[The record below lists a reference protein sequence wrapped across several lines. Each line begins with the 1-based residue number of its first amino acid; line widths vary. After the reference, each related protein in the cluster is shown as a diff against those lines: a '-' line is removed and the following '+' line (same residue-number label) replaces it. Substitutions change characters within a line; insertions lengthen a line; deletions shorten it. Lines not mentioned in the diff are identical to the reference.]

1 MLDSII
7 RFSIRNKLIIGLF
20 TFALVIWGGYSLSRL
35 PIDALPDITN
45 NQVQVITRSP
55 SLAAQEIKRLVTFP
69 IEQTM
74 ATIPDIVEIRSFS
87 RFGLSTVTLVFKEST
102 DVYWARQ
109 QISERL
115 PEVRNQIPAGTG
127 EPSIGP
133 VSTGLGEIYQYVI
146 YAKPGYEKRYSPT
159 DLRSLQDWVVRRQLL
174 GTPGVADV
182 SSFGGLLKQYE
193 IAIDPDR
200 LRSYGLSIG
209 DLFAALSRNNQNT
222 GGAYIDKKPSSYFI
236 RTEGLVTNLDD
247 IGRIVVRRTA
257 GGAPVLIQDVATVQ
271 FGSAVRYG
279 ALTRDGEGEAVGA
292 LVLMLKGE
300 NANQVIGRVKTR
312 IDQIRRTLPEGVDI
326 HAFLDR
332 SELVGRAIG
341 TVTRNLIEG
350 ALIVIF
356 VLILF
361 LGNLRAGL
369 IVASVIPLAMLFA
382 VSLMYLFGVSGNLMS
397 LGAIDFGLIVD
408 GAVII
413 VEASLHHLGVVKR
426 IRSSQGGVRL
436 TPGQMDEEVY
446 ESASRIRTSAAFG
459 EFIILIVYLPI
470 LALVG
475 VEGKMFG
482 PMAQVVAF
490 AIAGAF
496 ILSLTYVPMMS
507 ALFLS
512 RSLVDKPTFSDRMI
526 AAFHRA
532 YEPLLH
538 GAMRRKTLVLGVS
551 VALLAGAVG
560 LFMTL
565 GGEFIPEL
573 NEGDFAVE
581 MRVRTGSSLS
591 QTIEKSMQ
599 ASRLLRK
606 QFPDVRE
613 VIAKIGSSEIPTD
626 PMPIEAGDLIVVLKP
641 QDEWTSADNIDDL
654 AEKMAKALEVIP
666 GVEFGFQQ
674 PIQMRF
680 NELISGAK
688 QDVAVKIFGEDLSEL
703 TRLSGQINA
712 LVGQVKG
719 ATDQYVEQV
728 AGLPQ
733 IVVQVDREALARYGL
748 SVEEV
753 NQTVS
758 AAFAGQRAGV
768 VYEGERRY
776 DLTVRLAQNQRNSIE
791 DVRALTVSVP
801 DGRNRYG
808 EPARSGV
815 PASPAVPLSQV
826 ATVELRPGPNQIQRE
841 DAKRRLQVGFNVR
854 GRDVESVVRELQE
867 KIDGQIKFP
876 PGYYV
881 TYGGQFEN
889 LIDARERLSIAVPV
903 ALILIFLLLYLT
915 FGSIR
920 QSLLIFSAIPLAAIG
935 GILALWLRGMP
946 FSISAGVGFIALFG
960 VAVLNGI
967 VLIGEFN
974 RLRQSGETDLLKVI
988 FEGTAIRLRPVLMTA
1003 TVASLGFLP
1012 MALSNSA
1019 GAEVQK
1025 PLATVVIG
1033 GLITATLLTL
1043 FVLPILYVLIEQRFG
1058 EKTDQPEPEMSSE
1071 SAGLANWLLIGLIG
1085 LGSLWSPAVKAQV
1098 TAQPGIARPDVARPS
1113 ATGGMSLEQALEQA
1127 TANNPLL
1134 RVSQLSTSYQQA
1146 LRGTAGDV
1154 GKTDVGVTLGQYNS
1168 RYFDQSLTVG
1178 QRLPNPAVVRGLR
1191 SLADARTAG
1200 AEAEGRL
1207 TRADLARQVKATYHQ
1222 LWYVQSLAGVLR
1234 SQDSLYS
1241 AIARGAEV
1249 RRRTG
1254 EGTLLEQTA
1263 ADVQRRQAQT
1273 ALSQNALDS
1282 QILARQ
1288 LQTLLAS
1295 SAPPVIPDTVL
1306 TERTLP
1312 VIDSSL
1318 LAQNPELVLLGGQI
1332 EIARRETEVEAAR
1345 LKPDFTLSLTNQSL
1359 QGFQTQANGAG
1370 ERFYGMGNRFTY
1382 GQVGVSIPVFARPLK
1397 ARVEAAR
1404 IGQQRTE
1411 AQRTTRQR
1419 ALAGEVAT
1427 TVQLYQKNRQA
1438 LAYYRES
1445 ALPQA
1450 ALIREQVT
1458 KSYRAG
1464 EISYVELLQN
1474 LRTVSEIQTGYLAAL
1489 NEINQTLIN
1498 LDFLLGRTD

>member
-20 TFALVIWGGYSLSRL
+20 TLALVVGGGYSLSRL

-55 SLAAQEIKRLVTFP
+55 SLAAQEIERLVTFP

-74 ATIPDIVEIRSFS
+74 ATIPQIVEIRSFS
-87 RFGLSTVTLVFKEST
+87 RFGLSVVTLVFT
-102 DVYWARQ
+102 DKTDLYWARQ

-115 PEVRNQIPAGTG
+115 VDARSQIPAGTG
-127 EPSIGP
+127 EPTIGP

-146 YAKPGYEKRYSPT
+146 YAKPGYENRYSPT
-159 DLRSLQDWVVRRQLL
+159 ELRSIQDWVVRRQLL

-209 DLFAALSRNNQNT
+209 DLFTALSRNNQNT
-222 GGAYIDKKPSSYFI
+222 GGAYIDKKPSAYFI

-247 IGRIVVRRTA
+247 VGRIVVRRTA
-257 GGAPVLIQDVATVQ
+257 GRTPVLIRDVATVQ

-279 ALTRDGEGEAVGA
+279 ALTRNGEGEAVGA

-341 TVTRNLIEG
+341 TVTKNLIEG

-382 VSLMYLFGVSGNLMS
+382 VSLMNLFGVSGNLMS

-413 VEASLHHLGVVKR
+413 VEASLHHLGLVKL
-426 IRSSQGGVRL
+426 SRL
-436 TPGQMDEEVY
+436 TQEQMDEEVY

-459 EFIILIVYLPI
+459 EIIILIVYLPI

-475 VEGKMFG
+475 IEGKMFG

-512 RSLVDKPTFSDRMI
+512 KTIAHKPTISDRMM
-526 AAFHRA
+526 AVFHRG
-532 YEPLLH
+532 YEPVLR
-538 GAMRRKTLVLGVS
+538 GAMRMKTLVLVVS
-551 VALLAGAVG
+551 VALLGGAVW
-560 LFMTL
+560 LFTTL
-565 GGEFIPEL
+565 GGEFIPQL

-581 MRVRTGSSLS
+581 VRVRTGSSLS
-591 QTIEKSMQ
+591 QTIDKSLQ
-599 ASRLLRK
+599 AGKLLRK
-606 QFPDVRE
+606 QFPEVRE
-613 VIAKIGSSEIPTD
+613 VIGKIGAGEIPTD
-626 PMPIEAGDLIVVLKP
+626 PMPVEACDLMVILKP
-641 QDEWTSADNIDDL
+641 QDEWTSAGNMEEL
-654 AEKMAKALEVIP
+654 ASKMAEALEAIP

-688 QDVAVKIFGEDLSEL
+688 QDVAVKIFGEDLAEL
-703 TRLSGQINA
+703 TRLA
-712 LVGQVKG
+712 GQVKG
-719 ATDQYVEQV
+719 LVSNVSGATDLYVEQV
-728 AGLPQ
+728 SGLPQ

-758 AAFAGQRAGV
+758 AAFAGQSAGL

-776 DLTVRLAQNQRNSIE
+776 DLTVRLAQNQRSSIE
-791 DVRALTVSVP
+791 DVRALTIPVP
-801 DGRNRYG
+801 DG
-808 EPARSGV
+808 
-815 PASPAVPLSQV
+815 PAVPLSQL
-826 ATVELRPGPNQIQRE
+826 ASVELRPGPNQIQRE
-841 DAKRRLQVGFNVR
+841 DAKRRLTVGFNVR
-854 GRDVESVVRELQE
+854 GRDVESVVLELQQ
-867 KIDGQIKFP
+867 KINEQIKFP
-876 PGYYV
+876 TGYYV

-889 LIDARERLSIAVPV
+889 LIEARDRLSIAVPGAL
-903 ALILIFLLLYLT
+903 ALIFGLLFLT
-915 FGSIR
+915 FGSVR

-935 GILALWLRGMP
+935 GVLALWLRDMP

-974 RLRQSGETDLLKVI
+974 RLRLAGETNLVKVI
-988 FEGTAIRLRPVLMTA
+988 FEGTAVRLRPVLMTA

-1012 MALSNSA
+1012 MALSSSA

-1043 FVLPILYVLIEQRFG
+1043 FVLPLLYVLIERRFG
-1058 EKTDQPEPEMSSE
+1058 KNFGQSKPEEKPVTVPV
-1071 SAGLANWLLIGLIG
+1071 ANWLLIGLFG
-1085 LGSLWSPAVKAQV
+1085 LGTLGSLTAQAQV
-1098 TAQPGIARPDVARPS
+1098 TVQTNPTR
-1113 ATGGMSLEQALEQA
+1113 TGNGGSLSLAQALQQA
-1127 TANNPLL
+1127 SVNNPQL
-1134 RVSQLSTSYQQA
+1134 RVSQLNVGYQQS
-1146 LRGTAGDV
+1146 LRATAGDV
-1154 GKTDVGVTLGQYNS
+1154 GKTDIATTFGQYNS
-1168 RYFDQSLTVG
+1168 RYFDQSFTVG
-1178 QRLPNPAVVRGLR
+1178 QRLPNPALVRGLR

-1200 AEAEGRL
+1200 AEVEGRL
-1207 TRADLARQVKATYHQ
+1207 TRAELARQVKATYYQ
-1222 LWYVQSLAGVLR
+1222 LWYVQSLAGFLR
-1234 SQDSLYS
+1234 SQDSLFA

-1263 ADVQRRQAQT
+1263 AGVQRQQAKT
-1273 ALSQNALDS
+1273 ALSQNALDA

-1295 SAPPVIPDTVL
+1295 PAPPTIPDTLL
-1306 TERTLP
+1306 TERMLP
-1312 VIDSSL
+1312 VIDAEW
-1318 LAQNPELVLLGGQI
+1318 LAQNPELSLLQQQI
-1332 EIARRETEVEAAR
+1332 EVARRETDLEAAR
-1345 LKPDFTLSLTNQSL
+1345 LKPDFTVGLTNQSL
-1359 QGFQTQANGAG
+1359 QGVQTLPNGAG
-1370 ERFYGMGNRFTY
+1370 DRFYGFGSRFTY
-1382 GQVGVSIPVFARPLK
+1382 GQVGVSIPLFARAGK
-1397 ARVEAAR
+1397 ARVAAAR
-1404 IGQQRTE
+1404 IGQERAE
-1411 AQRTTRQR
+1411 AQRTARQR
-1419 ALAGEVAT
+1419 SLEGEVAT
-1427 TVQLYQKNRQA
+1427 TIQSYQKDRQA
-1438 LAYYRES
+1438 LTYYRES

-1464 EISYVELLQN
+1464 EIGYVELLQN

-1489 NEINQTLIN
+1489 NDLNQTLIN

>member
-20 TFALVIWGGYSLSRL
+20 TFALVVWGGYSLSRL
-35 PIDALPDITN
+35 PIDALPDVTN
-45 NQVQVITRSP
+45 NQVLVITRSP
-55 SLAAQEIKRLVTFP
+55 SLAAQEIERLVTFP

-87 RFGLSTVTLVFKEST
+87 RFGLSIVTIVFKETT
-102 DVYWARQ
+102 DLYWARQ

-115 PEVRNQIPAGTG
+115 VDARSQIPAGTG
-127 EPSIGP
+127 DPTIGP

-146 YAKPGYEKRYSPT
+146 YAKPGFENRYSPT
-159 DLRSLQDWVVRRQLL
+159 ELRSIQDWVVRRQLL

-209 DLFAALSRNNQNT
+209 DLFTALSRNNQNT
-222 GGAYIDKKPSSYFI
+222 GGAYIDKKPNAYFI
-236 RTEGLVTNLDD
+236 RTEGLVTSLDD
-247 IGRIVVRRTA
+247 IGRIVIRRTA
-257 GGAPVLIQDVATVQ
+257 GRTPVLIRDVATVQ

-279 ALTRDGEGEAVGA
+279 ALTRNGEGEAVGA

-332 SELVGRAIG
+332 SELVGRAMG
-341 TVTRNLIEG
+341 TVTKNLIEG

-382 VSLMYLFGVSGNLMS
+382 VSLMNFFGVSGNLMS

-413 VEASLHHLGVVKR
+413 VEATLHHLGLVN
-426 IRSSQGGVRL
+426 RSVRL
-436 TPGQMDEEVY
+436 TQEQMDEEVY
-446 ESASRIRTSAAFG
+446 VSASRIRTSAAFG
-459 EFIILIVYLPI
+459 EIIILIVYLPI

-475 VEGKMFG
+475 IEGKMFG
-482 PMAQVVAF
+482 PMAQVVVF

-512 RSLVDKPTFSDRMI
+512 KNRAHKLTFSDRMM
-526 AAFHRA
+526 AYFQRG
-532 YEPLLH
+532 YEPLLR
-538 GAMRRKTLVLGVS
+538 GAMRTKTLVLGVS
-551 VALLAGAVG
+551 VGLLAGAVW
-560 LFMTL
+560 LFTTL

-581 MRVRTGSSLS
+581 TRVRTGSSLS
-591 QTIEKSMQ
+591 QTIDKSMQ

-606 QFPDVRE
+606 KFPEVRE
-613 VIAKIGSSEIPTD
+613 VIAKIGSGEIPTD
-626 PMPIEAGDLIVVLKP
+626 PMPIEACDLMVILKP
-641 QDEWTSADNIDDL
+641 QDEWTSANSMDEL
-654 AEKMAKALEVIP
+654 ATKMAKALEAIP

-688 QDVAVKIFGEDLSEL
+688 QDVAVKIFGEDLAEL

-712 LVGQVKG
+712 LVGSVPG
-719 ATDQYVEQV
+719 TTDFYVEQV
-728 AGLPQ
+728 SGLPQ

-753 NQTVS
+753 NQTIS
-758 AAFAGQRAGV
+758 AAFAGQSAGV

-776 DLTVRLAQNQRNSIE
+776 DLTVRLAQNQRSSID
-791 DVRALTVSVP
+791 DVRALTIPVP
-801 DGRNRYG
+801 DG
-808 EPARSGV
+808 
-815 PASPAVPLSQV
+815 PAVPLSQV
-826 ATVELRPGPNQIQRE
+826 ASVELRSGPNQIQRE

-854 GRDVESVVRELQE
+854 DRDVESVVLELQE
-867 KIDGQIKFP
+867 KINSRIKFP

-903 ALILIFLLLYLT
+903 ALALILLLLFLT

-935 GILALWLRGMP
+935 GVLALWLRDMP

-974 RLRQSGETDLLKVI
+974 RLRLSGETDLVKVI
-988 FEGTAIRLRPVLMTA
+988 FEGTAVRLRPVLMTA

-1043 FVLPILYVLIEQRFG
+1043 FVLPVLYVLIEKRFG
-1058 EKTDQPEPEMSSE
+1058 KTFGQLKPQAKSEPVSVPI
-1071 SAGLANWLLIGLIG
+1071 ANWLLIGLIG
-1085 LGSLWSPAVKAQV
+1085 LSGLWTTSVQAQV
-1098 TAQPGIARPDVARPS
+1098 SPDRVAAQSGVS
-1113 ATGGMSLEQALEQA
+1113 QVGSGGSVSLSQALSQA
-1127 TANNPLL
+1127 SSNNPLL
-1134 RVSQLSTSYQQA
+1134 RVSQLNIGYQQR

-1154 GKTDVGVTLGQYNS
+1154 GKTDVATTIGQYNS
-1168 RYFDQSLTVG
+1168 RYLDQSFTVG
-1178 QRLPNPAVVRGLR
+1178 QRLPNPALVRGLR

-1200 AEAEGRL
+1200 AEADGRL
-1207 TRADLARQVKATYHQ
+1207 TRTDLARQVKATYYQ
-1222 LWYVQSLAGVLR
+1222 LWYVQSLAGFLR
-1234 SQDSLYS
+1234 GQDSLYA

-1263 ADVQRRQAQT
+1263 ANVQRRQAQT
-1273 ALSQNALDS
+1273 ALSQNVLDA

-1295 SAPPVIPDTVL
+1295 PVPPTIPDTLL

-1318 LAQNPELVLLGGQI
+1318 LAQSPELAQLGNQI
-1332 EIARRETEVEAAR
+1332 EIARRETDVEAAR
-1345 LKPDFTLSLTNQSL
+1345 LKPDFVLSLTNQSL
-1359 QGFQTQANGAG
+1359 RGFAPMGSG
-1370 ERFYGMGNRFTY
+1370 EGEQFNNFGNRFTY
-1382 GQVGVSIPVFARPLK
+1382 GQVGVSIPVFAKPLR
-1397 ARVEAAR
+1397 ARVAAAR
-1404 IGQQRTE
+1404 LGQQRAE
-1411 AQRTTRQR
+1411 AQRTARQR
-1419 ALAGEVAT
+1419 TLEGEVAT
-1427 TVQLYQKNRQA
+1427 TIQSYQKNRQA

-1464 EISYVELLQN
+1464 EIGYVELLQN

-1489 NEINQTLIN
+1489 NDLNQTLIN